1 MRENESD
8 MKNNGSSSKKYFRTN
23 LMSYKKQGIL
33 FQIEDLQNAANGEL
47 KGVAYVNSTEKKVN
61 VRLYVSQWIF
71 SYFKLTLLCSR

>member
-1 MRENESD
+1 
-8 MKNNGSSSKKYFRTN
+8 
-23 LMSYKKQGIL
+23 MSYKKKQGIL

-71 SYFKLTLLCSR
+71 LYFKLTLLCSR